1 MIISSINIRGLG
13 GAVKRSTIK
22 ELIRKEKIQF
32 LAVQETKMET
42 ISDSFCYGLWGGE
55 DCQWVFLPSIGNSGG
70 LLSIWCNKKVR
81 KGMLLIG
88 SAVIWSIWRRRNSIL
103 FENERGSVAEIVA
116 AVKVSSWEWWLSRP
130 ASNQCMFYEWCAAP
144 RLCML

>member
-13 GAVKRSTIK
+13 GAVKRNTIK

-70 LLSIWCNKKVR
+70 LLSIWCNKESEKRDVVDWQCCYLEHLETPKLHSFRKR
-81 KGMLLIG
+81 KGISSGDCCSGEGFVLE
-88 SAVIWSIWRRRNSIL
+88 V
-103 FENERGSVAEIVA
+103 VAFP
-116 AVKVSSWEWWLSRP
+116 SG
-130 ASNQCMFYEWCAAP
+130 
-144 RLCML
+144 